1 MTEFPWDIKK
11 GSDNKPPNAVQSVPE
26 LPAFLT
32 GKGGPGESIPST
44 ANSIPNILASAFSG
58 MPMEEIKIEMPSFEN
73 KPQGQPAPFAPPN
86 FDNFNDISGMFN
98 KPPNNPGVAGELK
111 PSFNPSFSPQFSSQ
125 LSPESSPSGDIPF
138 LQSLNTGAAEK
149 SSDMPQ
155 LQGAPGTGQLP
166 FRDAKVPPTGTS
178 NTMSPPTAGKRS
190 PPPLF
195 KLKLPDEEVQDTKIT
210 GLPDVDTTGSP
221 VFPFSTGP
229 TEPKESK
236 EERSHVSV
244 SFAGNLPGDPFS
256 PFSDSLPDY
265 VAPFP
270 DPFKG
275 LATLTED
282 PLQSQA
288 AGSNSPLHVQ
298 QQSPLP
304 GASGFGADPFAGQM
318 QPPVLPLQ
326 NQARPPIN
334 PFTDQVQPSS
344 SPFPGP
350 AQQSSNPFAP
360 PSGGDPFSGAP
371 SSPFDPF
378 TGGTQS
384 SGNAFPG
391 QVPFP
396 PGPTAS
402 RIPLLKMDVLL
413 KNLDSATS
421 AVKSLFKGAV
431 MGKSLI
437 ERMEEIRDEPV
448 HADIPGAQM
457 PFAPHAAQANPFLNK
472 EPPVAADA
480 PCNVTSSTGYVNPFD
495 MEEIDDGQV
504 VEEPFRNPDHEG
516 IRKVTPITAPL
527 MELREEDRIDLSPDE
542 STEEC
547 VPDPNNEL
555 KSIVSVKKDDVKP
568 LSLDRERS
576 AKECPGMFPLDVL
589 SRDGHEQIEALSS
602 EIRDMKE
609 EMGNALTRFA
619 DIDGNV
625 FGLSSDVEKLGSMVA
640 GLKEGEQH
648 MAATVTKLDSLD
660 EKVVSLENGLVSVLS
675 ENSGIRAELTRIEE
689 GISELVNS
697 YTALLVQ
704 MHESSQ
710 EANARFSRLEDA
722 ITGFSRMEDRLRTVE
737 KAHGESQSMS
747 MELAKSISSLM
758 DGLGTTS
765 GDLRDFKEASQLN
778 NAKLRENLSLIT
790 EYVDSELK
798 KVGARSY
805 KGYGQSVHLSSI
817 TKNSSNMKLCME
829 WLEFLMGL
837 VGRNNLPDI
846 LSYYEELGWLTE
858 QVRSE
863 LMQYAEGIDFYMEKP
878 DWKLTPDDHVKSI
891 WFIESLAGLKVDK
904 NRLSVIDRDVE
915 RVKKGTE
922 IYGI

>member
-11 GSDNKPPNAVQSVPE
+11 GSDNKSPNAVQSAPE

-32 GKGGPGESIPST
+32 GRGGPGESIPSN

-86 FDNFNDISGMFN
+86 FDNFNDLSGMFN
-98 KPPNNPGVAGELK
+98 KPPNNPGAAGELK
-111 PSFNPSFSPQFSSQ
+111 PSFNPSFSPQLSSQ
-125 LSPESSPSGDIPF
+125 LFPGFSPSGDIPF

-149 SSDMPQ
+149 SSDMPP
-155 LQGAPGTGQLP
+155 LQGTPGTGQLP

-178 NTMSPPTAGKRS
+178 NTMSPPKAGKRS

-195 KLKLPDEEVQDTKIT
+195 KLQLPDEEVQDTKIP
-210 GLPDVDTTGSP
+210 GLPDVGTAGSP
-221 VFPFSTGP
+221 VFPFSAGP
-229 TEPKESK
+229 TESK
-236 EERSHVSV
+236 EERSHA
-244 SFAGNLPGDPFS
+244 SFSFPGNLPGNPFS

-265 VAPFP
+265 VAPSP

-275 LATLTED
+275 FVTPTED

-304 GASGFGADPFAGQM
+304 GASDFGADPFAGQM
-318 QPPVLPLQ
+318 QPPVPPLQ
-326 NQARPPIN
+326 GQARPPVN
-334 PFTDQVQPSS
+334 PFIDQGQPSS

-360 PSGGDPFSGAP
+360 PSGGDPFSGTP

-378 TGGTQS
+378 TGGTQP

-396 PGPTAS
+396 PGPKPS
-402 RIPLLKMDVLL
+402 RNPLLKMDVLL

-421 AVKSLFKGAV
+421 AVKSLFKGVV

-437 ERMEEIRDEPV
+437 ERMEEIKDEPV
-448 HADIPGAQM
+448 PADIPDVQM
-457 PFAPHAAQANPFLNK
+457 PFAPHAAQANPFLDK

-495 MEEIDDGQV
+495 MEGNDVGKV
-504 VEEPFRNPDHEG
+504 VEEPFTTPDHEG
-516 IRKVTPITAPL
+516 IRKVTPIAAPL

-542 STEEC
+542 GPQEC
-547 VPDPNNEL
+547 VPGPDDEL
-555 KSIVSVKKDDVKP
+555 KNIISVKKDDFEP

-576 AKECPGMFPLDVL
+576 AKGCPGMSPLDVL
-589 SRDGHEQIEALSS
+589 SGDGHGQIEALSS

-609 EMGNALTRFA
+609 EMGNALRRFA

-648 MAATVTKLDSLD
+648 LADTVNKLGSLD
-660 EKVVSLENGLVSVLS
+660 EKVVSLENGLISVLS
-675 ENSGIRAELTRIEE
+675 ENSGIRAELARIEE

-710 EANARFSRLEDA
+710 EADARFSRLEGA
-722 ITGFSRMEDRLRTVE
+722 IANLSPMEDRLRSVE

-765 GDLRDFKEASQLN
+765 GDLRDFKEVSELN
-778 NAKLRENLSLIT
+778 NTKIREDLSLLT

-837 VGRNNLPDI
+837 VGRNNLSEI

>member
-1 MTEFPWDIKK
+1 
-11 GSDNKPPNAVQSVPE
+11 
-26 LPAFLT
+26 
-32 GKGGPGESIPST
+32 
-44 ANSIPNILASAFSG
+44 
-58 MPMEEIKIEMPSFEN
+58 
-73 KPQGQPAPFAPPN
+73 
-86 FDNFNDISGMFN
+86 
-98 KPPNNPGVAGELK
+98 
-111 PSFNPSFSPQFSSQ
+111 
-125 LSPESSPSGDIPF
+125 
-138 LQSLNTGAAEK
+138 
-149 SSDMPQ
+149 
-155 LQGAPGTGQLP
+155 
-166 FRDAKVPPTGTS
+166 
-178 NTMSPPTAGKRS
+178 
-190 PPPLF
+190 
-195 KLKLPDEEVQDTKIT
+195 
-210 GLPDVDTTGSP
+210 
-221 VFPFSTGP
+221 
-229 TEPKESK
+229 
-236 EERSHVSV
+236 
-244 SFAGNLPGDPFS
+244 
-256 PFSDSLPDY
+256 
-265 VAPFP
+265 
-270 DPFKG
+270 
-275 LATLTED
+275 
-282 PLQSQA
+282 
-288 AGSNSPLHVQ
+288 
-298 QQSPLP
+298 
-304 GASGFGADPFAGQM
+304 
-318 QPPVLPLQ
+318 
-326 NQARPPIN
+326 
-334 PFTDQVQPSS
+334 
-344 SPFPGP
+344 
-350 AQQSSNPFAP
+350 
-360 PSGGDPFSGAP
+360 
-371 SSPFDPF
+371 
-378 TGGTQS
+378 
-384 SGNAFPG
+384 
-391 QVPFP
+391 
-396 PGPTAS
+396 
-402 RIPLLKMDVLL
+402 MDVLL
-413 KNLDSATS
+413 KNIDSATS
-421 AVKSLFKGAV
+421 AVKSLFKGVV

-448 HADIPGAQM
+448 SADIPRVQT
-457 PFAPHAAQANPFLNK
+457 PFAPHAAQANPFLDK
-472 EPPVAADA
+472 ERPVAADT
-480 PCNVTSSTGYVNPFD
+480 PCNVTSSTGPVNPFG
-495 MEEIDDGQV
+495 MEGTDVGQV
-504 VEEPFRNPDHEG
+504 VEEPSRNPDHGG
-516 IRKVTPITAPL
+516 IRKVTPIAAPL

-542 STEEC
+542 DPQEC
-547 VPDPNNEL
+547 VPDPDNEL
-555 KSIVSVKKDDVKP
+555 KNIMSVKKGGVES

-576 AKECPGMFPLDVL
+576 SKECPGMFPLDVL
-589 SRDGHEQIEALSS
+589 SGDGHEQIEVLSS

-609 EMGNALTRFA
+609 EMGSALRRCA

-648 MAATVTKLDSLD
+648 MADTVTKLDSLD

-675 ENSGIRAELTRIEE
+675 ENSGIRAELARIEE

-710 EANARFSRLEDA
+710 EADARFSRLEDA
-722 ITGFSRMEDRLRTVE
+722 ITGFSHMEDRLRTVE

-765 GDLRDFKEASQLN
+765 GDLRDFKEVSELN
-778 NAKLRENLSLIT
+778 NTKIRENLSLIT

-837 VGRNNLPDI
+837 VGRNNLPEI